1 MSKRS
6 FATTGIA
13 VVGIVALA
21 AGGWFLNRPG
31 GMTTKPTTEAPAAPV
46 KAPPDNARPGSAPVS
61 VEAIRLEPS
70 TLIDDVA
77 AVGSVRSNE
86 SVVLRPEVAGRILTI
101 NFREGQSV
109 KRGQTLVALD
119 AGVNQAEVDQMRAQL
134 DLARSNLKRTEEL
147 ARDNFVS
154 ASAKDE
160 SASRMRVAEAALALA
175 QAKLSKMTLL
185 APFDGVV
192 GIRNVSV
199 GDYVKDGADLINVE
213 DTRSVKVDF
222 RVPER
227 YQPLVSVGQQVDVT
241 SDALPGQHFR
251 ATIDAIDPL
260 IDTNGRS
267 VSIRARASNPTQSL
281 RPGMFARVRVIF
293 SEKKD
298 ALMAPE
304 EAIVPSG
311 RDFYIYRVVD
321 GTARR
326 TKVRVGARRDARVE
340 LLEGATAG
348 DIVVVA
354 GQLKLVRD
362 AMPVRVVESGRAE
375 KAGALRVTPPVA

>member
-31 GMTTKPTTEAPAAPV
+31 GMTTKPTTEAPAASV
-46 KAPPDNARPGSAPVS
+46 KAPADNARPGSVPVS

-298 ALMAPE
+298 ALMVPE

-375 KAGALRVTPPVA
+375 KAAALRVTHPVA